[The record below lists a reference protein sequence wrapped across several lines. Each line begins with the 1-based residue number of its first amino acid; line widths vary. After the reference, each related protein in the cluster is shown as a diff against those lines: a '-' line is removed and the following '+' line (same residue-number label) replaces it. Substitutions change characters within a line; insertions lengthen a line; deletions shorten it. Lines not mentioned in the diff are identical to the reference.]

1 MICKKFHNAKELK
14 CLTLLHTNSGRYVTT
29 RGEQCACTNI
39 EPIKRGWY
47 ATWML
52 KLDPKSIFWSLA
64 VHRYP
69 KQPPRVIIFA
79 AMGPGMKLVIAKN
92 FLAKKNENL
101 KFFCKTYVIY
111 IKRKLRTCRIQ
122 IQEERVWFIL
132 KELEK
137 NEKIN
142 FFDRSDKIIFFFLKK
157 RFFNINHTFSSWIWI
172 LHVLSFFLMYIT

>member
-1 MICKKFHNAKELK
+1 
-14 CLTLLHTNSGRYVTT
+14 
-29 RGEQCACTNI
+29 
-39 EPIKRGWY
+39 
-47 ATWML
+47 ML

-79 AMGPGMKLVIAKN
+79 ALGPGMKLVIDEN

-122 IQEERVWFIL
+122 IQEEKV
-132 KELEK
+132 
-137 NEKIN
+137 
-142 FFDRSDKIIFFFLKK
+142 
-157 RFFNINHTFSSWIWI
+157 
-172 LHVLSFFLMYIT
+172 